1 MGAVLAHIELE
12 SRFSIEPL
20 SRELIAK
27 LEVAVAHRNRERA
40 VAVIERHFEAM
51 DEPKEEG
58 LNAPLSSVLPQR
70 VASLLER
77 EGFLYLGDF
86 EGMEEAELSAIKG
99 VGPKVLQLLRAAL
112 EHSVTAFDAQ
122 PASKIATSLKTTQT

>member
-1 MGAVLAHIELE
+1 VGAVLAHIELE

-27 LEVAVAHRNRERA
+27 LEIAVAHRNRERA

-77 EGFLYLGDF
+77 EGFLYLADF

-99 VGPKVLQLLRAAL
+99 VGPKVIEMVRKTL
-112 EHSVTAFDAQ
+112 ENAFSSANTE
-122 PASKIATSLKTTQT
+122 ASSER

>member
-1 MGAVLAHIELE
+1 VGAVLAHIELE

-27 LEVAVAHRNRERA
+27 LEVAVAHRNLDLA
-40 VAVIERHFEAM
+40 VAVIERHFEVM

-58 LNAPLSSVLPQR
+58 LNTPLSSVLPQR
-70 VASLLER
+70 VAPPLER

-86 EGMEEAELSAIKG
+86 EGLEEAELSAIKG
-99 VGPKVLQLLRAAL
+99 VGPKVIEMVKKAIQN
-112 EHSVTAFDAQ
+112 AQ
-122 PASKIATSLKTTQT
+122 ASTKHR

>member
-1 MGAVLAHIELE
+1 MKIK
-12 SRFSIEPL
+12 PL

-27 LEVAVAHRNRERA
+27 LEIAVAHRNRERA
-40 VAVIERHFEAM
+40 VAVLERHFEEL

-58 LNAPLSSVLPQR
+58 LNTPLSSVLPQR

-86 EGMEEAELSAIKG
+86 EGIEEAELLAIKG
-99 VGPKVLQLLRAAL
+99 VGPRVKKILQLAL
-112 EHSVTAFDAQ
+112 ENAVGFE
-122 PASKIATSLKTTQT
+122 KKSLDGN